1 MAEVS
6 KIDTY
11 RTGDLLQCIA
21 GRANPLMDPKLFG
34 VVLFRVVAVVTSPT
48 TAECGVACCWCCTC
62 PCSCSVVEVV
72 ILAVDRIVV
81 VVVVS

>member
-34 VVLFRVVAVVTSPT
+34 VVLFRVVAVVTSVWRVV
-48 TAECGVACCWCCTC
+48 GVAL
-62 PCSCSVVEVV
+62 V
-72 ILAVDRIVV
+72 LVV
-81 VVVVS
+81 VASLKL